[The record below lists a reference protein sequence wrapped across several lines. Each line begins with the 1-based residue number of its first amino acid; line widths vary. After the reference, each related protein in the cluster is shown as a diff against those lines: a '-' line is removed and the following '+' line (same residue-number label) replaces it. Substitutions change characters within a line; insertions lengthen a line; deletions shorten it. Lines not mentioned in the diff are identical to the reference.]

1 MYRLYRFRSGTRMIK
16 CIHTGDLHLGS
27 QFENASFNSL
37 YGRQR
42 RLEFWE
48 TFERIID
55 RAIENK
61 VDFLFIVGDL
71 YEEKYFNVGDIKRVR
86 DVLRKAVNT
95 NIIISTGNHDP
106 LRKDSLYNIIDWPEN
121 VYIFHS
127 KGISSI
133 EFKEYNT
140 IIWGYSW
147 DKKEEN
153 KDIFEGISVE
163 DNDKINI
170 LTIHGDVLNKNS
182 PYLPMDKDKLKSKG
196 FDYIALG
203 HIHKPQ
209 FVSNNISYCGS
220 PEPLDFGETGVH
232 GIVEGTIEKEKV
244 YMSFF
249 PFSKRS
255 FIIKEINIS
264 EAMTYN
270 DILDKIMNIDNAL
283 MRKNNLY
290 RIFLNGIRERDINM
304 DIDDLREVLKDCYY
318 YAEIIDNTIPD
329 YDLEKLM
336 IQNKNN
342 IIGMFI
348 EEMGKKDL
356 ENEVVKS
363 ALYAGL
369 EVLLDE
375 KVMK

>member
-1 MYRLYRFRSGTRMIK
+1 MIK
-16 CIHTGDLHLGS
+16 CMHTGDLHLGS
-27 QFENASFNSL
+27 QFENASFDSS

-42 RLEFWE
+42 RLELWE

-86 DVLRKAVNT
+86 DILKKAVDI

-106 LRKDSLYNIIDWPEN
+106 LRKDSLYNTIDWPEN
-121 VYIFHS
+121 VYIFQS

-133 EFKEYNT
+133 EFKKYNT
-140 IIWGYSW
+140 VIWGYSW
-147 DKKEEN
+147 DKKEEK
-153 KDIFEGISVE
+153 KDIFEDLFIE
-163 DNDKINI
+163 DTSKINI
-170 LTIHGDVLNKNS
+170 LAIHGDVLNKFS
-182 PYLPMDKDKLKSKG
+182 SYLPIDKNKLKSKG

-209 FVSNNISYCGS
+209 FISNNISYCGS
-220 PEPLDFGETGVH
+220 PEPLDFGEAGVH
-232 GIVEGTIEKEKV
+232 GIVEGTIEKGNV
-244 YMSFF
+244 CMSFF
-249 PFSKRS
+249 PISKRS

-264 EAMTYN
+264 ETMTQK
-270 DILDKIMNIDNAL
+270 DILSKIMNLDNAF
-283 MRKNNLY
+283 MRENNLY
-290 RIFLNGIRERDINM
+290 RIFLNGVRDRDINIDM
-304 DIDDLREVLKDCYY
+304 DDLKEMLRNEYY
-318 YAEIIDNTIPD
+318 YVEIIDNTIPD
-329 YDLEKLM
+329 YDLGKLL

-348 EEMGKKDL
+348 EEMKKNDL
-356 ENEVVKS
+356 ENEIVKA